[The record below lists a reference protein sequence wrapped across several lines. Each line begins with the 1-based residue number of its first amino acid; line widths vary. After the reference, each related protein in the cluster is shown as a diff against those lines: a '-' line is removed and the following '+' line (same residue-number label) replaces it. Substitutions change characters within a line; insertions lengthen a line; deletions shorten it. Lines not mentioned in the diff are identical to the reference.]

1 MPQVKREA
9 LERALQGYL
18 AVIPQE
24 HGYIVV
30 FPEYEYVT
38 IIEVPSREELEELLR
53 GRRFRGVRGLCTTI
67 GRRFECYEAEVE
79 GRVLLEALY
88 VLEAY

>member
-1 MPQVKREA
+1 MPLAIKREA
-9 LERALQGYL
+9 VERALQGYL

-30 FPEYEYVT
+30 FPEYEMIT
-38 IIEVPSREELEELLR
+38 IVEVPSREELEAMLR
-53 GRRFRGVRGLCTTI
+53 GRRFRGIRGLCTV
-67 GRRFECYEAEVE
+67 GQRVECLEAEVE